1 MSMDTCYPCL
11 RSVQGEGRG
20 EGLVTKPKILLS
32 PFLSEK
38 GWRRVFFSCYS
49 AKPSPH
55 PSPKGRGR
63 YQLLG
68 ILRESLALLE
78 TWRIMQRIE
87 IVMRRF
93 RKCLRQQNNFLDA
106 SSRNCWVPVQ
116 LMRWRNA
123 VFHGGR
129 HCARQ
134 THPGILRSRPPAW
147 CV

>member
-68 ILRESLALLE
+68 ILRESLALHK
-78 TWRIMQRIE
+78 TWRIMQRI
-87 IVMRRF
+87 VLKRGGW
-93 RKCLRQQNNFLDA
+93 KWRQSTYFLDA
-106 SSRNCWVPVQ
+106 SSRNCWAPVQ

-123 VFHGGR
+123 VFHGER

-134 THPGILRSRPPAW
+134 THSGILRSRPPAW